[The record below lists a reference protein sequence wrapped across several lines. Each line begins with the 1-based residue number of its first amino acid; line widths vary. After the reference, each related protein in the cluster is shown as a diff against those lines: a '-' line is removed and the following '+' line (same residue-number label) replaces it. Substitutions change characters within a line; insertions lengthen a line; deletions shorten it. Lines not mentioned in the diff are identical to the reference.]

1 MRRRIAEN
9 AEMSGGNYYK
19 EEAAKDM
26 ALRSSD
32 QGKVPQYAEF
42 EVSKPVSPD
51 RLPLN
56 PSQTH
61 LVTNSGGRT
70 GSDQSGGTLSTVE
83 TSIPGS
89 YNTRVQ
95 GLPAGPSPYGGGGYP
110 PAVRMPQSYGAMA
123 PIRMPNPNERPYPP
137 GGTGAGMV
145 GLPPS
150 RSNASLNSMNR
161 PPRSNYEVPPPA
173 IPPPAMGLDRHASS
187 VYSDYVP
194 PRRQWGAPAESRS
207 LNDESYSSDPNRGYR
222 PERPKIDTYNLDRN
236 IDNPYVAARRPT
248 PDPEIPVQP
257 VSPSRNRRT
266 SDTGT
271 MIASYYED
279 VDPRFD
285 DTPEEEEVEPP
296 NAYRPPL
303 PLNPTHRGRPSRD
316 IPDESLQSGQL
327 RRNYSYNSLDG
338 NRNNNTQN
346 VDDEYRSGP
355 RSPAASTSSHFTSVS
370 QRGVNPRWQP
380 QPPPQFIGGP
390 SAANEYSSS
399 RRQNRP
405 PRNDQMNFLSGNPDF
420 ELPVNRA
427 GKRPGGGSSGGGG
440 VGSVASPL
448 DNGGRYPLPR

>member
-9 AEMSGGNYYK
+9 AEMSGASYYK

-26 ALRSSD
+26 AFRNSD
-32 QGKVPQYAEF
+32 QSKVPQYAEF

-61 LVTNSGGRT
+61 LVTNTGDRT
-70 GSDQSGGTLSTVE
+70 GSDRSGETFSTE

-89 YNTRVQ
+89 YNNTRV
-95 GLPAGPSPYGGGGYP
+95 GLPSGPSPYGGGGYP
-110 PAVRMPQSYGAMA
+110 PAVRMPRPYAGV
-123 PIRMPNPNERPYPP
+123 PPVRMPNPNESRAYPP
-137 GGTGAGMV
+137 GNGAGM

-161 PPRSNYEVPPPA
+161 PPPSRSNYDVPLPALPPPVS
-173 IPPPAMGLDRHASS
+173 LDRQPSS

-194 PRRQWGAPAESRS
+194 PRRQWGAPPPAESRS
-207 LNDESYSSDPNRGYR
+207 LNDEGYASDPNRYR
-222 PERPKIDTYNLDRN
+222 PERPTIDTYNLDRN
-236 IDNPYVAARRPT
+236 IDNPYVAARRT

-257 VSPSRNRRT
+257 VSPGRNRRT

-285 DTPEEEEVEPP
+285 DTPEEEDVEPP
-296 NAYRPPL
+296 NAYRAPL
-303 PLNPTHRGRPSRD
+303 PLNTTAHRRRPSRD
-316 IPDESLQSGQL
+316 IPDETSPSGGAPL

-338 NRNNNTQN
+338 NNNRNNNN

-380 QPPPQFIGGP
+380 QPPPQFIGGGP
-390 SAANEYSSS
+390 PAPNEYP

-427 GKRPGGGSSGGGG
+427 GKRPGGGGGGSG
-440 VGSVASPL
+440 AVASPI
-448 DNGGRYPLPR
+448 DTGRYPLPR